1 MGQWPVDKIDR
12 TLRSRSKLEDVQG
25 QSGQFGIPV
34 QEGWVYCIHLVCP
47 KRSGEASE
55 CFRYFWTSLFLLILK
70 EISGNGRKDE

>member
-12 TLRSRSKLEDVQG
+12 TLRSRSKLEDMRG

-34 QEGWVYCIHLVCP
+34 QEGVGVLYPL
-47 KRSGEASE
+47 GLSE
-55 CFRYFWTSLFLLILK
+55 EGQQRRVSVFGLDYSCLILN